1 MLNTITE
8 VHMPLIA
15 QAILAAITIVGPV
28 ALISTVFAV
37 KDGSPLNRSFWS

>member
-1 MLNTITE
+1 
-8 VHMPLIA
+8 MPLIA

-37 KDGSPLNRSFWS
+37 VKDGSPLNRSFWS